1 LGRLGWTAAAA
12 LAALAAIA
20 FWAPWRSA
28 TPALPA
34 PLVRLDVDLGSD
46 ISLLRLVAPTFSSV
60 ALSPDGSRLAFV
72 GSVAGS
78 PTRLFQRRMDEAAST
93 ELAGTQGA
101 TNPFFSPDGQWVAFW
116 SNGKL
121 SKIPVSGGAAVQLAE
136 LSAMAGGSWEED
148 GDLIVGTGRPYPTGL
163 FRIPDGG
170 GTPTAVGKLLEEG
183 EWFYTFPQVVRER
196 KIALV
201 AVVGSPPSIGA
212 SNIEAIALDGSSR
225 KTIVRGATSPRYLP
239 SGHLLYANLTG
250 VFAVPF
256 DLAAL
261 EVRGAPVP
269 IFPDA
274 LFDPVTGGAQI
285 TASSNGTLVY
295 RKNAGPSSVPMHVQ
309 WIDSSGK
316 REPLLA
322 KPGPYLG
329 KPRIS
334 PDGRRVAIA
343 MRDGPSQ
350 DIWVYE
356 SERDTMTRLTS
367 AASLFASF
375 SPVWTPDGRHVV
387 FGSLGSGMFWT
398 RADGAGQP
406 QPLIAG
412 GTFQFPTSVTSD
424 GKRLAFDQIVSSPQV
439 WSAEVIQDPAGFKV
453 SAPSKFLETSTENS
467 GAVFSPDGR
476 WIAYQSIESG
486 KFEVYVRPFSVSPSG
501 NQGKVQISNNGGG
514 QPAWMPNGRELL
526 YQSSGQIMA
535 VDVSMRADLL
545 IVGKPR
551 VWAANVNGA
560 GGFDVSPDGKRIAI
574 LLPASAND
582 TPRPDHTVVLLQNFF
597 DELRRRAPAV
607 R

>member
-1 LGRLGWTAAAA
+1 MDKRADIWAFGVVFYEMLTGRRAFDGDDTSTILAAVLQTEPRLDDVPASVRRLLQGCLEKDPRKRLRDIGDVWRLLDDAPLLAASPSRSGRAGWIAAAA
-12 LAALAAIA
+12 LAAVAAIA
-20 FWAPWRSA
+20 LWAPWRSA

-46 ISLLRLVAPTFSSV
+46 ISLLRLVGPTFSSV
-60 ALSPDGSRLAFV
+60 ALSPDGSRLVFV
-72 GSVAGS
+72 GSVAGG
-78 PTRLFQRRMDEAAST
+78 PTRLFQRRMDEATST

-101 TNPFFSPDGQWVAFW
+101 QNPFFSPDGQWVAFW

-121 SKIPVSGGAAVQLAE
+121 SKIPVGGGAAVQLAE
-136 LSAMAGGSWEED
+136 LSTMTGGSWAED
-148 GDLIVGTGRPYPTGL
+148 GELIVGTGRPYPTGL

-170 GTPTAVGKLLEEG
+170 GTPTAVGKQLEEG
-183 EWFYTFPQVVRER
+183 EWFYNYPQVLRDR
-196 KIALV
+196 KIAIV
-201 AVVGSPPSIGA
+201 SVVGSPPSLGA
-212 SNIEAIALDGSSR
+212 TNIEAIALDGSSR

-356 SERDTMTRLTS
+356 PERDTMTRLTS
-367 AASLFASF
+367 TASLFAQLQSRLD
-375 SPVWTPDGRHVV
+375 SGRTPRGFRVAGQRHVLDARRRGRPAAAV
-387 FGSLGSGMFWT
+387 D
-398 RADGAGQP
+398 RRRN
-406 QPLIAG
+406 
-412 GTFQFPTSVTSD
+412 FP
-424 GKRLAFDQIVSSPQV
+424 
-439 WSAEVIQDPAGFKV
+439 
-453 SAPSKFLETSTENS
+453 
-467 GAVFSPDGR
+467 
-476 WIAYQSIESG
+476 
-486 KFEVYVRPFSVSPSG
+486 
-501 NQGKVQISNNGGG
+501 ISNISHSRR
-514 QPAWMPNGRELL
+514 QA
-526 YQSSGQIMA
+526 S
-535 VDVSMRADLL
+535 
-545 IVGKPR
+545 R
-551 VWAANVNGA
+551 VRS
-560 GGFDVSPDGKRIAI
+560 D
-574 LLPASAND
+574 
-582 TPRPDHTVVLLQNFF
+582 
-597 DELRRRAPAV
+597 
-607 R
+607 